1 MTHPHL
7 AVETTGAVRTITLDN
22 PARHNAMTPSLWH
35 ALADEARDLPEKVR
49 VVVLRG
55 AGPSFSAGI
64 DLALFTPDGLD
75 GEQSIVEL
83 ARGGPEH
90 ITAGIEGFQE
100 GFVAWSRVPAVV
112 IAEVQG
118 HAIGGGFQ
126 LALAADLRVV
136 AADAR
141 LAMKETSRG
150 IVPDLGG
157 TKRLVDL
164 VGYARALE
172 ICATGRVITG
182 QEAERLG
189 IATVVAPP
197 EELGAATQ
205 QLVDGL
211 LAAPAAAM
219 RALKPL
225 LQAAVETSLAEQAR
239 REREAQVGL
248 LLGLL
253 AAMGG

>member
-22 PARHNAMTPSLWH
+22 PSRHNAMTPSLWH
-35 ALADEARDLPEKVR
+35 ALADEARALPEEVR

-64 DLALFTPDGLD
+64 DLALFTPAGLD
-75 GEQSIVEL
+75 GEQSLVEL
-83 ARGGPEH
+83 ARGGAEH

-141 LAMKETSRG
+141 
-150 IVPDLGG
+150 
-157 TKRLVDL
+157 
-164 VGYARALE
+164 
-172 ICATGRVITG
+172 
-182 QEAERLG
+182 
-189 IATVVAPP
+189 
-197 EELGAATQ
+197 
-205 QLVDGL
+205 
-211 LAAPAAAM
+211 
-219 RALKPL
+219 
-225 LQAAVETSLAEQAR
+225 
-239 REREAQVGL
+239 
-248 LLGLL
+248 
-253 AAMGG
+253 